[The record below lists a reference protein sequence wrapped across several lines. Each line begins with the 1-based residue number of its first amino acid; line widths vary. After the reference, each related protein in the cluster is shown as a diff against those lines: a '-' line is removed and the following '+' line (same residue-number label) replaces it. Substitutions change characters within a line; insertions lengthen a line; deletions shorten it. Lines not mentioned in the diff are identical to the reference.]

1 MIAGQIEIQ
10 MMANMARLAEDMH
23 KAKELVGGSM
33 DKISEMAEGAKK
45 ALELLG
51 IGLGM
56 HEFYELIKGSI
67 EAQDHLNDLSKTTSL
82 TVETLAGLQFASKS
96 SGSDL
101 ESMTATISKLSEN
114 MGKSSDKFAALGVTA
129 KDPLEAFKQLSD
141 IFSQIDDP
149 QIKAALGAEALGKGW
164 KTAAP
169 LMAEGSVEIQNLVD
183 KGTRLNGIT
192 TESAKQADAFND
204 KMLELVGTGGL
215 MNKMVTPLLPLL
227 NMLADDFIKARDE
240 ASGMDS
246 SFKPL
251 LETGKALTVLF
262 GNVGF
267 VLNGMGKEIGGI
279 AAQATL
285 LATGQFK
292 AAMDLGDIMKKEA
305 IEARTSFDAWEER
318 VMAVGTAAEK
328 TAGQVKQASAE
339 ELAAAAAAAAI
350 AKAKAQAFITPEKQ
364 DSTDKEAQRKREAL
378 ATLQEKTLD
387 DWMKYNQKLQDTKDQ
402 AGLKDDQRIGYQ
414 WSKTLEDIE
423 RRKTMLQ
430 DYGMWSVGREQE
442 YNDAKVNAASIAS
455 AAMIKLAENE
465 AKAKQAVLQGALGT
479 ISSLMSSKNK
489 ELFEIGKAA
498 SIANATIST
507 IEGATKALSYG
518 PFIGPPLAALVI
530 AAGLANVAM
539 IASTQIGGGAASP
552 TNATLGGGGS
562 STPTPVY
569 GGNPGGPSTPSY
581 QNNDQSMAVTTHLTI
596 NAPGADAGVVS
607 RIREMMPAL
616 ISENRNAVYSAVNQ
630 TMASRGK
637 QL

>member
-1 MIAGQIEIQ
+1 
-10 MMANMARLAEDMH
+10 
-23 KAKELVGGSM
+23 
-33 DKISEMAEGAKK
+33 
-45 ALELLG
+45 
-51 IGLGM
+51 
-56 HEFYELIKGSI
+56 
-67 EAQDHLNDLSKTTSL
+67 
-82 TVETLAGLQFASKS
+82 
-96 SGSDL
+96 
-101 ESMTATISKLSEN
+101 
-114 MGKSSDKFAALGVTA
+114 
-129 KDPLEAFKQLSD
+129 
-141 IFSQIDDP
+141 
-149 QIKAALGAEALGKGW
+149 
-164 KTAAP
+164 
-169 LMAEGSVEIQNLVD
+169 
-183 KGTRLNGIT
+183 
-192 TESAKQADAFND
+192 
-204 KMLELVGTGGL
+204 
-215 MNKMVTPLLPLL
+215 
-227 NMLADDFIKARDE
+227 
-240 ASGMDS
+240 
-246 SFKPL
+246 
-251 LETGKALTVLF
+251 
-262 GNVGF
+262 
-267 VLNGMGKEIGGI
+267 
-279 AAQATL
+279 L

-328 TAGQVKQASAE
+328 TAGQVKQASAAE
-339 ELAAAAAAAAI
+339 IAAAKDATAAAI
-350 AKAKAQAFITPEKQ
+350 AKVKAFLDAEKLAAAEKK
-364 DSTDKEAQRKREAL
+364 DREDAIKEAQRKREAL
-378 ATLQEKTLD
+378 ATLQAKTLD
-387 DWMKYNQKLQDTKDQ
+387 DWMQYNQKLQDTKDQ

-596 NAPGADAGVVS
+596 NAPGTDAGVVS